1 MVENKLSRHAEEK
14 DRGDMPKEEHVRENF
29 SRPAVDIYETEEG
42 LVLLAD
48 LPGIEKDGLMIE
60 VDQGLLTIEGRLTAG
75 HQGQKDR
82 DEFSLCNF
90 HRQFRLPDTIDSA
103 ASSAVL
109 KNGLLTL
116 KLPRSA
122 AAKPKRIEVATVH

>member
-1 MVENKLSRHAEEK
+1 MAENKLSKYTEEK
-14 DRGDMPKEEHVRENF
+14 DASILAKEELAREGF
-29 SRPAVDIYETEEG
+29 SRPVVDIYETEEG

-48 LPGIEKDGLMIE
+48 LPGIEKDGLTIE
-60 VDQGLLTIEGRLTAG
+60 VDQGLLTIEGRRTAAHAKQEG
-75 HQGQKDR
+75 R
-82 DEFSLCNF
+82 NEFALRNF

-116 KLPRSA
+116 KLPRIA